1 LKKYADN
8 YVNYCEAVECKF
20 FIYFMFNIKNF
31 SFFFIIAFSNL
42 PISDRKQLTL
52 NSVHAIRYLWLHKQ
66 NKNLNYFSLAD
77 NDTSLDVINEIF
89 PVFKKAD
96 AYFKDI
102 HDTVIR
108 NLCLDSKE
116 FSIFSALI
124 IFTGGS
130 LFFLIMYSNI
140 F

>member
-1 LKKYADN
+1 M
-8 YVNYCEAVECKF
+8 
-20 FIYFMFNIKNF
+20 FITKII
-31 SFFFIIAFSNL
+31 FFFKAFSNL

-96 AYFKDI
+96 AKFKNI

-130 LFFLIMYSNI
+130 
-140 F
+140 